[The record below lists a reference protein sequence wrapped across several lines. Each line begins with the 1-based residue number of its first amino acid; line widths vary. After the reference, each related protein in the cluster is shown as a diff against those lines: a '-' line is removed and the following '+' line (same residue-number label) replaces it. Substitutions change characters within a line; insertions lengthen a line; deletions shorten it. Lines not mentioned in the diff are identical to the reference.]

1 VRSPQTPEPPE
12 SQATGLTSEDGRAL
26 APVVEEIYRE
36 FSRYLGFSRASL
48 MLFDEQSQ
56 ALISDGLIGVHR
68 PGYPTSSAPQPVGFS
83 ISGKCFAERR
93 PIVIDDCSQSDL
105 VPRRFVEQL
114 SLKSIAAVPVIAEGQ
129 VIGVLRVDDTERTHR
144 FTAEDVEFF
153 SMLAAMLGSVVTNP
167 RLYRELR
174 EAERAVRESERNF
187 RALAENANDGIL
199 IAVGDG
205 DLAYANR
212 CVAEISGLPAETL
225 LHLNLRDLI
234 PATQRGE
241 VLERYHQILSGESLS
256 QRNHETLFT
265 RPDGSV
271 VFIELSVTQTEWR
284 GERAVMAIVR
294 DITVRRQLE
303 KQVLDITEDKGNRF
317 GHDLHDGL
325 GQTLAAIAIKCK
337 VLERGLAAESIPHS
351 EEAAQL
357 TRLVQQAVDTAHMM
371 ARGLAPVQLES
382 RGLPIALQDLARD
395 LEDAFGVRCHVSCD
409 ESAQIDDL
417 AVATQLFRIAQE
429 AATNAVRHGAP
440 ESLEIALA
448 REGSAI
454 TLTIRDD
461 GTGFAEEE
469 TSRRGMGLQTMGYRA
484 RTLGAKLDIQ
494 SHGGEG
500 VTVLCTLPR
509 RETER

>member
-1 VRSPQTPEPPE
+1 MTEPTD
-12 SQATGLTSEDGRAL
+12 SHLTDMTSEESRAL
-26 APVVEEIYRE
+26 GPVVEEIYRE
-36 FSRYLGFSRASL
+36 FPRYLGFSRASL
-48 MLFDEQSQ
+48 MLFDEESQ
-56 ALISDGLIGVHR
+56 ALVSDELIGVHR
-68 PGYPTSSAPQPVGFS
+68 SGETSSSAPQPIGFS
-83 ISGKCFAERR
+83 ISGKCFAEKR
-93 PIVIDDCSQSDL
+93 PIVVDDCSQSDL

-114 SLKSIAAVPVIAEGQ
+114 RLKSCAAVPVITEGR

-174 EAERAVRESERNF
+174 EAERAVRDSERNF

-205 DLAYANR
+205 ELVYANR
-212 CVAEISGLPAETL
+212 RAAEIAGLPPETFL
-225 LHLNLRDLI
+225 DLSLRDLI
-234 PATQRGE
+234 PVPLRGE
-241 VLERYHQILSGESLS
+241 VLERYLQILSGEALS
-256 QRNHETLFT
+256 QRHHETLFT

-284 GERAVMAIVR
+284 GKRAVMAIVR

-317 GHDLHDGL
+317 GRDLHDGL
-325 GQTLAAIAIKCK
+325 GQTLAAIAVRCK

-351 EEAAQL
+351 EEAARL
-357 TRLVQQAVDTAHMM
+357 TQLVQQAIDTVQQM

-382 RGLPIALQDLARD
+382 RGLPIALQDLGRD
-395 LEDAFGVRCHVSCD
+395 LEDAFGVRCHVHCEATAEIS
-409 ESAQIDDL
+409 DL

-429 AATNAVRHGAP
+429 AANNAVRHGSP
-440 ESLEIALA
+440 RSLEITLA
-448 REGSAI
+448 REGDAV
-454 TLTIRDD
+454 TLCIRDD
-461 GTGFAEEE
+461 GSGFSEEE
-469 TSRRGMGLQTMGYRA
+469 ASPRGMGLLTMRYRA

-494 SHGGEG
+494 SHGREG
-500 VTVLCTLPR
+500 VTVLCKLPR
-509 RETER
+509 REEEL